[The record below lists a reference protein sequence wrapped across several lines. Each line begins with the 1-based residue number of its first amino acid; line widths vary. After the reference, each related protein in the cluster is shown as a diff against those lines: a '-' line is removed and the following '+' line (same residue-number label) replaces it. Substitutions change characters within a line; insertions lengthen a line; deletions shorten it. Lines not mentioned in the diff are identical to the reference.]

1 MEKSD
6 NNRFMDEAVLQF
18 RMNFGMVE
26 VEAMLHSL
34 FDPALGAIGK
44 VFYNATKASG
54 CTETVDV
61 TQRINAAFFSFIY
74 PPNEGENGFQ
84 NDIVYGPTAFDRKG
98 KFFGARTHE
107 YVHALQY
114 QHATALHVDPFNEAV
129 DFFISPYD
137 YLLRKERLEQDA
149 YVKGAWLQSL
159 ATGINPAYGDALD
172 ATPMSVAI
180 FNNLRQKTSSLGEA
194 ISEAAVM
201 ASESQGRWIDD
212 TVQAARD
219 LWHYRALLEYEMMI
233 KKRLKDVADPLAAQV
248 IVRMEPR
255 DVIEI
260 GTSFGPNPFDGD
272 MTLTLSPANKVA
284 LDRLNKSLGITDR
297 MQLPTIQQ
305 TLDARGETRADF
317 ITRSLQYVGVAPVGS
332 VLAVVQSPAPPP
344 SLPPSSP

>member
-6 NNRFMDEAVLQF
+6 DNRFMDEAVLQF

-34 FDPALGAIGK
+34 YDPALGAIGK

-61 TQRINAAFFSFIY
+61 TQRINAGFFSFIY
-74 PPNEGENGFQ
+74 PPNEGQNGFQ

-114 QHATALHVDPFNEAV
+114 QHATALHVDPFNDAV

-172 ATPMSVAI
+172 STPMSVSI
-180 FNNLRQKTSSLGEA
+180 FNSLRQNSATLGEA
-194 ISEAAVM
+194 ISEAAVF
-201 ASESQGRWIDD
+201 ASGSQGRWIDD

-219 LWHYRALLEYEMMI
+219 LWHYRALLEYETMI
-233 KKRLKDVADPLAAQV
+233 KKRLKDIANPFEVGA

-260 GTSFGPNPFDGD
+260 GNSFGPNPFDGD
-272 MTLTLSPANKVA
+272 MTLILSPENKAA

-305 TLDARGETRADF
+305 TLDKRGDTRADF
-317 ITRSLQYVGVAPVGS
+317 IERSLKYVG
-332 VLAVVQSPAPPP
+332 PAPASAVPTVTQ
-344 SLPPSSP
+344 SSSPPPTYTP